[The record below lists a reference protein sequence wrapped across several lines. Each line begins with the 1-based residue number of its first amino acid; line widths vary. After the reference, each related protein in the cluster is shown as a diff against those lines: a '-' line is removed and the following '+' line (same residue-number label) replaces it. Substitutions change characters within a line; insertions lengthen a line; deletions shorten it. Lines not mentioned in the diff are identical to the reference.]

1 MLLNLTNIIRG
12 RRFVAVAATVFL
24 VASILSG
31 CADDVG
37 AAEETEPAQVSEQDV
52 LGYYQSIL
60 TFPRSGPS
68 YPSALNDY
76 LMEQSGILGVDAQK
90 DGQGNVVMH
99 APATV
104 GMERLRPT
112 VLLAYTGADIVNER
126 SESFDPYTDGVRL
139 VPSDE
144 DVHAEGTSM
153 GADGAF
159 GAATILAVLEHAQA
173 HGDITA
179 YFLAGD
185 GSANEADAVA
195 SGTSG
200 EDNDVGNGDG
210 AGDETGMPILP
221 EHAAVI
227 RIGGSD
233 TGSIM
238 AGAPRATLLEAS
250 ATTGAVAPGGGRAYV
265 IAASGFP
272 SGPAHAGNSDDYM
285 SPISVIARILSD
297 AKGSGCVYGLYE
309 FTGGTDACLL
319 PVEAQATV
327 ILGDYEAREFRRVF
341 NSVREEAM
349 SAVAGATVSMIETVR
364 PASVTDKDAVS
375 KALTY
380 IFGLMALGASEG
392 ASESEE
398 DTAAVNIGRISL
410 TPESFGCGVA
420 VTGRDVWR
428 VRQIVNA
435 QSAFERI
442 SGIPVEVTGE
452 IAGFGGGDAAGG
464 QDAGEEGADDAAAR
478 LAGAYGEVTGD
489 DATEYISDG
498 LGSLGR
504 YAENR
509 TVRGI
514 GISVNDAGTPNER
527 FARDEAAIPANV
539 ILKYLKKIEKL

>member
-37 AAEETEPAQVSEQDV
+37 AAEEREPARVSEQDV

-76 LMEQSGILGVDAQK
+76 LMEQSRILGVEAQK

-144 DVHAEGTSM
+144 DARAEGTSM
-153 GADGAF
+153 GADGAL
-159 GAATILAVLEHAQA
+159 GAATMLAVLEHAQA

-179 YFLAGD
+179 CFLTGD
-185 GSANEADAVA
+185 GTGGEA
-195 SGTSG
+195 GT
-200 EDNDVGNGDG
+200 
-210 AGDETGMPILP
+210 PILP

-233 TGSIM
+233 TGKIM
-238 AGAPRATLLEAS
+238 AGSPRATLLDAS

-272 SGPAHAGNSDDYM
+272 AGPARAGNSGDYM
-285 SPISVIARILSD
+285 SPVSVIAKILSD

-341 NSVREEAM
+341 NSVREGATD
-349 SAVAGATVSMIETVR
+349 AVEGATVSMIETAR

-380 IFGLMALGASEG
+380 IFGLMALGASE
-392 ASESEE
+392 SEE
-398 DTAAVNIGRISL
+398 NTAAVNIGRISL
-410 TPESFGCGVA
+410 TPESFNCGVA
-420 VTGRDVWR
+420 VAGRDVWS

-442 SGIPVEVTGE
+442 SGIPVEVAGE
-452 IAGFGGGDAAGG
+452 IPGFGGDAAGG
-464 QDAGEEGADDAAAR
+464 QDADDAAAR

-489 DATEYISDG
+489 DVTEYISDG

-509 TVRGI
+509 TARGI
-514 GISVNDAGTPNER
+514 GISVYDAGTPNER

-539 ILKYLKKIEKL
+539 ILKYLTNN